1 MIEFVFFL
9 MVALVVW
16 AVVVYNRLQRLMQ
29 GIRQYL
35 SNLQA
40 ALKKRI
46 DLTQQIVDIAAGYS
60 EHEKLTHFN
69 VNKPQEVMQQVL
81 ALGQSYPDLKA
92 NETYRMLMGQLENIE
107 QTILDRREAYNARV
121 NDYNSYRNAM
131 PQVLIAGKLSFEI
144 APYFEMD
151 DPDFLDKAKIFQR
164 DDSEALQKML
174 AAGGETVRNKTLQAK
189 ETIQKKLDAATE
201 DSSAATA
208 NADSSD
214 GAAHGEDGDGDG
226 ASSTGKSS

>member
-1 MIEFVFFL
+1 MIELILFL
-9 MVALVVW
+9 ILAVVVW
-16 AVVVYNRLQRLMQ
+16 AVVVYNKLQRLMQ

-69 VNKPQEVMQQVL
+69 VNKPQEAMQQVL

-107 QTILDRREAYNARV
+107 QTILNRREAYNAKV

-174 AAGGETVRNKTLQAK
+174 AAGGETVKNKTLQAK
-189 ETIQKKLDAATE
+189 ETIQKKLD
-201 DSSAATA
+201 
-208 NADSSD
+208 
-214 GAAHGEDGDGDG
+214 GAAEEGGANTDRNGGSEENRRDDG
-226 ASSTGKSS
+226 S

>member
-1 MIEFVFFL
+1 MIEFIFFL

-214 GAAHGEDGDGDG
+214 GAAHCEDGDG

>member
-214 GAAHGEDGDGDG
+214 GAAHCEDGDG